1 MTLGYLETEPS
12 LAEVQTWQGPAV
24 LEFGSPWCGWC
35 RAAEP
40 LVAGALTGH
49 PGVRHLKVEDGS
61 GRALGRAF
69 GVKLWPTLVFLRDGR
84 EVARAV
90 RPAGLEPIRQA
101 LLQLDPPAD

>member
-1 MTLGYLETEPS
+1 MKMGDAETEPS
-12 LAEVQTWQGPAV
+12 LAEVETWQGPAV

-40 LVAGALTGH
+40 LVASALTAH
-49 PGVRHLKVEDGS
+49 PGVRHLRVEDGS

-101 LLQLDPPAD
+101 LLQLDPPAG